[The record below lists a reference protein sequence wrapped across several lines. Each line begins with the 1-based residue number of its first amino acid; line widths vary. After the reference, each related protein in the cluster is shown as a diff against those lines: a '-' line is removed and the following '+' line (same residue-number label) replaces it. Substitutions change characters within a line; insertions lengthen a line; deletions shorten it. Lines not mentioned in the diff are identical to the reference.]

1 MVLKNLIEG
10 IDYLFKN
17 NLNNEGFGEMS
28 RKLIDTMINEKI
40 KEKKRKDKI
49 EKIKKDK
56 KGVLFTSTLRNF
68 MTNDKTKSKNS
79 SSILN
84 QDKDS
89 DIRSVNFE
97 NNNKKKEKTKIF
109 KSRFGSTFTPAKLS
123 NLLLNFNKNETN
135 LKDSSKFNSKNS
147 SEININLNNE
157 INIEDNTFRK
167 KNIRLSSSL
176 RNKIIND
183 NKNVKSTQKN
193 IFNKMKN
200 NNFSSALSA
209 RPKKVKRDLST
220 DYIRI
225 NGLDNASKINM
236 RPKTGKENHILA
248 LNHIPNNI
256 NRATLYSKKLFLN
269 SSTLMSRKKSKIFP
283 SIRGKL
289 VEVNKNNSLNFNMKE
304 KVEDLVKTQF
314 YLNSYKNC
322 CKIIPNNC
330 LSTNTSIMLNYRNMW
345 NNVKSY
351 TNSIISKNS
360 VNESRAST
368 KRKKVPRS
376 RSVSNMIRRY

>member
-1 MVLKNLIEG
+1 M
-10 IDYLFKN
+10 
-17 NLNNEGFGEMS
+17 
-28 RKLIDTMINEKI
+28 
-40 KEKKRKDKI
+40 
-49 EKIKKDK
+49 
-56 KGVLFTSTLRNF
+56 
-68 MTNDKTKSKNS
+68 
-79 SSILN
+79 
-84 QDKDS
+84 
-89 DIRSVNFE
+89 
-97 NNNKKKEKTKIF
+97 
-109 KSRFGSTFTPAKLS
+109 
-123 NLLLNFNKNETN
+123 
-135 LKDSSKFNSKNS
+135 
-147 SEININLNNE
+147 
-157 INIEDNTFRK
+157 
-167 KNIRLSSSL
+167 
-176 RNKIIND
+176 
-183 NKNVKSTQKN
+183 
-193 IFNKMKN
+193 
-200 NNFSSALSA
+200 FSSALSA

-220 DYIRI
+220 GYIRI
-225 NGLDNASKINM
+225 NGLGNASKTNM

-314 YLNSYKNC
+314 YLNSYKIC

-368 KRKKVPRS
+368 KRKKVARS